1 MDDAVLV
8 KNRLALLLDHL
19 SDVPDPRAPAKVHFP
34 LREVLFLLTCA
45 RVAGRDAAD
54 DLDRR

>member
-19 SDVPDPRAPAKVHFP
+19 SDVPILGS
-34 LREVLFLLTCA
+34 LRRSISLYA
-45 RVAGRDAAD
+45 RCYFS
-54 DLDRR
+54 